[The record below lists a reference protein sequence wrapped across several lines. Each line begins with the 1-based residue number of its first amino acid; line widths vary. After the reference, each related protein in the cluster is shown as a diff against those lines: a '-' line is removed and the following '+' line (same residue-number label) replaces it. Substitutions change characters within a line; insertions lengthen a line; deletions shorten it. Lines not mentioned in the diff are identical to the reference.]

1 MEIKEL
7 IKNIEQWG
15 IDRELDKKGTV
26 KGQQVKTC
34 EEMAEL
40 IIGISKDN
48 IEVIKDSVGD
58 VIVTLIIGNMIDEK
72 YDFYKLYEEAKSDYE
87 RLKRAFND
95 LEKIQVIECINSY
108 SISLARNGYSD
119 DMYIKNAIYCLMR
132 ISSIYKLEIK
142 DCLAA
147 AYKEIAGRKGK
158 MIDGTFVKEDD
169 LQGEDN
175 WD

>member
-15 IDRELDKKGTV
+15 KDRELDKKGTT
-26 KGQQVKTC
+26 KGQQVKTA

-48 IEVIKDSVGD
+48 IEVIKDSIGD
-58 VIVTLIIGNMIDEK
+58 VVVTLIIGNMIDK
-72 YDFYKLYEEAKSDYE
+72 QYDFYKVYEEAESDYE
-87 RLKRAFND
+87 RLISGFND
-95 LEKIQVIECINSY
+95 LEKIKVIECINIH
-108 SISLARNGYSD
+108 SISLARNGYSND
-119 DMYIKNAIYCLMR
+119 ICLKNAIYSLMR
-132 ISSIYKLEIK
+132 ISDIYKLEIK

-147 AYKEIAGRKGK
+147 AYEEISGRKGK
-158 MIDGTFVKEDD
+158 MIDGTFVKQED

-175 WD
+175 